1 MLVKP
6 QQHALARAIAKTSE
20 LHEDLVQHF
29 ITPNMTAFLS
39 GLSNPLDKDVPLY
52 VIMINFSNK
61 WLKSQSDEVIQA
73 AIGLHGQFSSSLKI
87 ACGKALK
94 FFGDHLDPQKLMI
107 SGNEDSFNFAT
118 KDPNRHTYNYLFSAF
133 LISTLTK
140 NGSSSDAKLIKKTL
154 AGVTAHTDNVLTHKK
169 LSSLHF
175 DEKHNLASKRNEN
188 IESVHGELIV
198 NEKTAEKCEALRVL
212 LPNVDRDIIRRH
224 LQWSP
229 LIPTANGACKHIQS
243 LLKDVFGANVK
254 LSTIQNV
261 VSNCFGTTWNHVTSN
276 EKNRTQDA
284 FFNTMAITLSY
295 GRTSPDLYLIATP
308 IDGFMHFLK
317 LSKSERHFDVR
328 WGGGLGELPVV
339 TAHIPGDDEPPIG
352 MKYTA
357 NIDLI
362 DSEEE
367 IAEFLSNWQ
376 ESRF

>member
-6 QQHALARAIAKTSE
+6 QQHALARAISKTSE
-20 LHEDLVQHF
+20 LHEELVQNF
-29 ITPNMTAFLS
+29 ITPNMTTFLS
-39 GLSNPLDKDVPLY
+39 GLSKPLDKGVPLY
-52 VIMINFSNK
+52 VIMINVSNK
-61 WLKSQSDEVIQA
+61 WLKTQSDEVIQS

-87 ACGKALK
+87 SCGKALK
-94 FFGDHLDPQKLMI
+94 FFGAHLDPKKLMI

-133 LISTLTK
+133 RISTLTK
-140 NGSSSDAKLIKKTL
+140 NGSCSDAKLVKKTL

-175 DEKHNLASKRNEN
+175 DEKYNLASKRNEN
-188 IESVHGELIV
+188 IESVHSELIV

-212 LPNVDRDIIRRH
+212 LPNVDRDIIRRY

-229 LIPTANGACKHIQS
+229 LIPTANGACKHIQG
-243 LLKDVFGANVK
+243 LLMDVFGANVK

-276 EKNRTQDA
+276 ENNRTQGA

-295 GRTSPDLYLIATP
+295 GRKNTDLYLIETP
-308 IDGFMHFLK
+308 IDGFIYFLK
-317 LSKSERHFDVR
+317 LSQSERHFDVR
-328 WGGGLGELPVV
+328 WGGGFGEFPVV

-367 IAEFLSNWQ
+367 IASFLSHWE
-376 ESRF
+376 ESRS